1 MENQVNWETHSLFLP
16 DLACESRPDSLYN
29 KEVSDVF
36 KKKREEKTSNHWKY
50 SVDSGMLSMNE
61 L

>member
-36 KKKREEKTSNHWKY
+36 KKREKKKPQTIGNTA
-50 SVDSGMLSMNE
+50 
-61 L
+61 